1 LRRIRRLEIRFEAN
15 WPPSEKVLVKVAT
28 RGVPIIVVRVPIIV
42 VRVPIVS
49 VLRLGCFE
57 LSEQFFDALLEHFRA
72 IFGVFIE
79 IAFVLMI
86 W

>member
-28 RGVPIIVVRVPIIV
+28 RGVPIIV

-79 IAFVLMI
+79 IAFVLII